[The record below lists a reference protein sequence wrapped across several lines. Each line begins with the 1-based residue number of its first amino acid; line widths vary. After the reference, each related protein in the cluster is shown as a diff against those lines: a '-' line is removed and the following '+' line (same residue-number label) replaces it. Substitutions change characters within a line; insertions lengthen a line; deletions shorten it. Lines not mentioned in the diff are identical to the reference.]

1 MSKNNELLYQFK
13 DAASRLALRIK
24 EGDSKSILNPA
35 FKYTPSGKT
44 DIRETFKRAQ
54 KELKIAPKN
63 QDNNKPLVAPKDINN
78 NKPLVMPTL
87 NPEGFVLSAQWF
99 EVLD

>member
-24 EGDSKSILNPA
+24 EGDSKSILNPT

-54 KELKIAPKN
+54 RELNRPKN
-63 QDNNKPLVAPKDINN
+63 QDNNKPLV
-78 NKPLVMPTL
+78 L
-87 NPEGFVLSAQWF
+87 NTDSFVLGVEW
-99 EVLD
+99 LDIKD